1 MTRRRVSAIV
11 AWGVAAASLGGCGGG
26 GLSRDQLEDR
36 YVETLVDSG
45 IEPAVAECVISAFF
59 GELTDDELR
68 DFNTDGDELT
78 PDQTARIGELAAEC
92 GLDA

>member
-1 MTRRRVSAIV
+1 VPALLG
-11 AWGVAAASLGGCGGG
+11 WGLAAALLGGCGGG

-36 YVETLVDSG
+36 YIDTLIDRG

-78 PDQTARIGELAAEC
+78 PAQSARIGELAAEC
-92 GLDA
+92 GLEA